1 MKILVLEDDIHD
13 FHSLRRMMEEMDEN
27 YEIVGPIYSVA
38 QGREYLASHKD
49 VDIIIADI
57 HLSGGL
63 CFEALRYAGEN
74 TAIIFISAKG
84 EYALRAF
91 QYNSLSYLMKPV
103 DNEELA
109 QALEKAKRLIGAQ
122 PDNAMEDTAVALK
135 SAYRKRFLVRTAT
148 GERVVPMSMV
158 LYLVSENKTSYLK
171 LLDGTSYPLMFSL
184 EALAEQL
191 NPADFM
197 RVNRKY
203 ILSKEHVAGLVEAE
217 NGKAIVNLSVPEQPE
232 IVVSRDR
239 KMLVRRWLMT

>member
-122 PDNAMEDTAVALK
+122 PDNAMEETAVALK